1 MTTTQF
7 LLGLGL
13 GAITGVLAALFGVG
27 GGLIMVPG
35 FIFLFALDQKSAVAT
50 SLAVIIAVSL
60 VATTKY
66 ASASLVKWQ
75 VVLPVMIGAI
85 ATTWV
90 AADWL
95 KLLSNEFL
103 TRSFAILMIVVGIRM
118 LLVR

>member
-7 LLGLGL
+7 LLGLGV
-13 GAITGVLAALFGVG
+13 GAVTGVLAALCGVG
-27 GGLIMVPG
+27 GGLIMVPA
-35 FIFLFALDQKSAVAT
+35 FVFFFALDQKSAVAT

-66 ASASLVKWQ
+66 ASGSMVKWQ
-75 VVLPVMIGAI
+75 VVLPVMIGAV

-95 KLLSNEFL
+95 KLLSNDLL
-103 TRSFAILMIVVGIRM
+103 TRAFAILMIAASV
-118 LLVR
+118 